1 MAKATKKRK
10 PGNSPKSAKLG
21 VQPEV
26 VNIEDLPKESDPGLR
41 MLWFDR
47 IKLQVRGD
55 QPVGLMR
62 FYAVVGDE
70 KVTEVARLLTS
81 HAHLKN
87 IADVL
92 CKTLNHYPT
101 KPS

>member
-1 MAKATKKRK
+1 MAKATKKRR

-26 VNIEDLPKESDPGLR
+26 VNVENLPQESDPGLR

-47 IKLQVRGD
+47 MKLQVRGD
-55 QPVGLMR
+55 QPIGLMR

-81 HAHLKN
+81 HGQLKG
-87 IADVL
+87 IADLL
-92 CKTLNHYPT
+92 CRYLNYYPS
-101 KPS
+101 KPT